1 MALNL
6 IRNSKVFFTTN
17 VNATTGIINP
27 ASTTAFSSSNT
38 YEIQAL
44 DGFSFSQNTNS
55 EQVSVSEAGTTPV
68 RGQRSFNT
76 SLAPVDFSFST
87 YIRPRLDTDVKCEES
102 LLWNALFGTN
112 AQNTAVAISGV
123 TGGSYAQASGEVTLT
138 GTGITSATI
147 AVGQKVLVTNI
158 TSTDSKDVR
167 ILNGPAT
174 VKTVTGTTPSITQ
187 IVLTMDNQV
196 NTVNTTP
203 AALSGTATYTNVKL
217 YSSAWG
223 AGTNSSIA
231 AAHAS
236 NTNQLQKFGMLFL
249 VDSVLYAV
257 DNCALNQ
264 ATIDF
269 GLDGIAT
276 VQWTGQATALRQF
289 ATSVTAGAGTFSGG
303 STADVGSSGGFQQKD
318 TNANFIT
325 NKLST
330 CKLKTA
336 TALSGSFAVTGY
348 YLALTGGSITINNNI
363 SYITPAILGTVN
375 QAVTY
380 YTGARSIS
388 GTLNAYL
395 NTGAISN
402 SLDGVSYT
410 KGTGELLKDM
420 LAAAATATEPMFY
433 IELAIGGVSNA
444 VRVELQMPSVSIGL
458 PAVNTEQVVSTAIN
472 FTAGGST
479 GAYNARTYDLG
490 QTNELTVRYYAA
502 AA

>member
-6 IRNSKVFFTTN
+6 VRNTKVFFTTN
-17 VNATTGIINP
+17 VNATTGVVNA
-27 ASTTAFSSSNT
+27 ASTTAYSNSNT
-38 YEIQAL
+38 FELQAL

-87 YIRPRLDTDVKCEES
+87 YIRPKSSTDVICEES
-102 LLWNALFGTN
+102 VLWNALLGTN

-123 TGGSYAQASGEVTLT
+123 TGGSYAQASGELSLT
-138 GTGITSATI
+138 GTGITSASI
-147 AVGQKVLVTNI
+147 AVGQKGLVTNI
-158 TSTDSKDVR
+158 TSTDGKDVR

-174 VKTVTGTTPSITQ
+174 VKTVTGTSPSITT

-203 AALSGTATYTNVKL
+203 AALAGTATYTGVKL

-223 AGTNSSIA
+223 TGTNSSIA
-231 AAHAS
+231 AGHAS
-236 NTNQLQKFGMLFL
+236 NTNQLQKFGMLFI
-249 VDSVLYAV
+249 VDNVLYAI

-264 ATIDF
+264 VTIDF

-276 VQWTGQATALRQF
+276 AQWTGQATALREF
-289 ATSVTAGAGTFSGG
+289 GSGVTASGGTFTGTADNVGTAGAYK
-303 STADVGSSGGFQQKD
+303 QKD
-318 TNANFIT
+318 TGANFIT

-336 TALSGSFAVTGY
+336 TALSGAFSVTGY
-348 YLALTGGSITINNNI
+348 YLALTGGSITISNNI
-363 SYITPAILGTVN
+363 TYITPAIVGIVN
-375 QAVTY
+375 QPITY
-380 YTGARSIS
+380 FTGARSVT

-395 NTGAISN
+395 NTGSITA
-402 SLDGVSYT
+402 SLDSVNYT

-420 LAAAATATEPMFY
+420 LAASATATEPMFY
-433 IELAIGGVSNA
+433 IELAIGGVSNS
-444 VRVELQMPSVSIGL
+444 VRVELQMPSVSIST
-458 PAVNTEQVVSTAIN
+458 PSVNTEQVVSTAIN

-479 GAYNARTYDLG
+479 GGYNARTYDLT
-490 QTNELTVRYYAA
+490 QTNEIPVRYSA
-502 AA
+502 